1 MTDDEIRGLPV
12 LLTVPLAGRVL
23 GVGRTAAYQLVRRG
37 EWPTPVVRVGA
48 KIWIP
53 RAPLLELVGVS
64 TVRAQPPPA
73 VPAGRTMKPQPQRRK
88 GRDGGDYVQEM
99 LLP

>member
-1 MTDDEIRGLPV
+1 MTDDELRGLPV
-12 LLTVPLAGRVL
+12 LLSVPHAGRIL

-37 EWPTPVVRVGA
+37 DWPTPIVRVGA
-48 KIWIP
+48 KIWVP
-53 RAPLLELVGVS
+53 RVPLLELVGVS
-64 TVRAQPPPA
+64 TVEPQPPPT
-73 VPAGRTMKPQPQRRK
+73 VPARRTMRPERRK

>member
-1 MTDDEIRGLPV
+1 MRGLPV

-23 GVGRTAAYQLVRRG
+23 GVGRTAAYELVRRG
-37 EWPTPVVRVGA
+37 DWPTPIIRVGA

-64 TVRAQPPPA
+64 TAEPQPPPA
-73 VPAGRTMKPQPQRRK
+73 LPTRRTMKGQPQRRK
-88 GRDGGDYVQEM
+88 GRDGGDYIQEM
-99 LLP
+99 LLS

>member
-1 MTDDEIRGLPV
+1 MTDDEVRGLPV
-12 LLTVPLAGRVL
+12 LLTVPHAGRVL

-37 EWPTPVVRVGA
+37 EWPTPIVRVGA

-64 TVRAQPPPA
+64 TAEPLPPPTT
-73 VPAGRTMKPQPQRRK
+73 PTRRTMRRRPK
-88 GRDGGDYVQEM
+88 HRKDSDGGDYVQEM

>member
-1 MTDDEIRGLPV
+1 MTDDELRGLPV
-12 LLTVPLAGRVL
+12 LLSVPHAGRLL

-37 EWPTPVVRVGA
+37 AWPTPIVRVGA
-48 KIWIP
+48 KIWVP

-64 TVRAQPPPA
+64 TIEPQPPPTVSA
-73 VPAGRTMKPQPQRRK
+73 RRTMKPARRK
-88 GRDGGDYVQEM
+88 GGDGRDYVQEM